1 MTSSMPQGRTTSS
14 VFEER
19 RSEWPG
25 SSTICSASRAWADP
39 DGRQTEEAGT
49 VAAVMNFLQVGV
61 EALVADVS
69 GQRREEIAA
78 GERERAT
85 IEAVNGFFYGKDC
98 GGGPPGCSRRF
109 NRRVPKP
116 PPPS

>member
-1 MTSSMPQGRTTSS
+1 
-14 VFEER
+14 
-19 RSEWPG
+19 
-25 SSTICSASRAWADP
+25 
-39 DGRQTEEAGT
+39 
-49 VAAVMNFLQVGV
+49 MNFLQVGV